1 MVVSTD
7 DRILDA
13 AEELFAAHGFG
24 GTTTRALA
32 QRAGVNEV
40 TLFRRFGSK
49 AGVLQAVGERVAGQ
63 TAGLTSV
70 EVPRDLDL
78 RVALERLASAEVAA
92 ARRFGALTLR
102 LAMES
107 AGQAEVAA
115 ALGEGTGRNRA
126 AVAGF
131 LAARQARGELRGD
144 VPAALLAES
153 FFALT
158 SGLVLGRLLSGA
170 EEAPD
175 AGIARGDDDG
185 EGLVA
190 ALVVLFLAG
199 ARAGQPGPDPADAM
213 VVVPRRTR

>member
-1 MVVSTD
+1 MSTE

-13 AEELFAAHGFG
+13 AEELFASHGYTA
-24 GTTTRALA
+24 TTTRALA

-49 AGVLQAVGERVAGQ
+49 AGVLAALGERVAGQ

-70 EVPRDLDL
+70 DLAGDL
-78 RVALERLASAEVAA
+78 ALQEALERLAGAEVAA

-102 LAMES
+102 LVLES
-107 AGQAEVAA
+107 AGQAEVAE
-115 ALGEGTGRNRA
+115 ALGSGTGRNRA

-131 LAARQARGELRGD
+131 LDARQERGELRAD
-144 VPAALLAES
+144 VPAELLAEA

-170 EEAPD
+170 APPA
-175 AGIARGDDDG
+175 AGVPAGSDD
-185 EGLVA
+185 EGLVTA
-190 ALVVLFLAG
+190 VVGLFLAG
-199 ARAGQPGPDPADAM
+199 AASPGPGAASPAPTRSTRPD
-213 VVVPRRTR
+213 VDPRRT

>member
-1 MVVSTD
+1 VTVSTD

-13 AEELFAAHGFG
+13 AEELFAANGFG

-70 EVPRDLDL
+70 DLPEDLDL
-78 RVALERLASAEVAA
+78 AVALERLALAEVRA

-115 ALGEGTGRNRA
+115 ALGAGTGRNRA

-131 LAARQARGELRGD
+131 LRVRQGRGELRAD
-144 VPAALLAES
+144 VPAGLLAES

-170 EEAPD
+170 EAAPR
-175 AGIARGDDDG
+175 AGIARGGGD

-190 ALVVLFLAG
+190 DLVSLFLAG
-199 ARAGQPGPDPADAM
+199 ARAAEPDPADEM
-213 VVVPRRTR
+213 DRRS